1 MKPLNRLC
9 KPKQMCSRFNRAVA
23 EKKHWSCCD
32 LILLFWFGWEDEKG
46 QHELKRTT
54 SNDIYSYKDTLYFLG
69 IQKSSIFRNINF
81 HLDS

>member
-1 MKPLNRLC
+1 MKNYTKPLNRLC
-9 KPKQMCSRFNRAVA
+9 KPKQMCSRFSRAVA

-54 SNDIYSYKDTLYFLG
+54 SNDIYSYKRYTLLSWHSKVIY
-69 IQKSSIFRNINF
+69 IQKY
-81 HLDS
+81 